1 MCNAEKVGAGS
12 TWRQAEIPRPPVLGL
27 VGPQLA
33 RRGGVAALSL
43 GTLTQHSVRN
53 SQPIIDRF
61 CKVVTPLL
69 PGSAQNIECDVT
81 STKQTTEDFL
91 PGATTHSRTFRV
103 SSKFATQSCAPTPHV
118 SLLTETASHSEPAL
132 TRSKQTTAQSLTKT
146 GSAHRI
152 RTTLLAISSRT
163 RRALRLFRGVLLDQ
177 LVKLGT
183 AAQAVDVRIGRPCLG
198 REMLLQRF
206 AQRIQ
211 SFLRFSKK
219 GINLRLVVHVLHARF
234 IDSARP
240 LDVRFGLLRVAQIRI
255 RQRHLRHH
263 VRVLGVRLQFLVAQG
278 YRLLIGP
285 LRLIFLLR
293 EPVGV

>member
-1 MCNAEKVGAGS
+1 MCSAEKVGAVRG
-12 TWRQAEIPRPPVLGL
+12 WRQVEGTRPPLFGF
-27 VGPQLA
+27 GGAQLA
-33 RRGGVAALSL
+33 RRGRYAAPSLRILIHRFSRRRQLVFYRFFKLVA
-43 GTLTQHSVRN
+43 
-53 SQPIIDRF
+53 
-61 CKVVTPLL
+61 PLL
-69 PGSAQNIECDVT
+69 PGSAQNVECDVT
-81 STKQTTEDFL
+81 PTKQTTEDFL

-132 TRSKQTTAQSLTKT
+132 TRSKQTTAQSLTET

-183 AAQAVDVRIGRPCLG
+183 AAQAVDVRIGRHCIG
-198 REMLLQRF
+198 RVMLLQRF

-219 GINLRLVVHVLHARF
+219 SVNLYLVVYV
-234 IDSARP
+234 
-240 LDVRFGLLRVAQIRI
+240 
-255 RQRHLRHH
+255 
-263 VRVLGVRLQFLVAQG
+263 
-278 YRLLIGP
+278 
-285 LRLIFLLR
+285 
-293 EPVGV
+293 